1 MYKRISQTKSFQRIF
16 VLPTSTHEQWWF
28 VLHVLCL
35 IYHINIQ
42 WQVYRQ
48 ASQHDGQICQIHL
61 PLSCPIW
68 WFTISAPRGRYFF
81 RFLVGVLTPL
91 VDLSRSPGWGT
102 VLFTAQRALCAENRY
117 SMAGSAREQ
126 LAACS
131 LTLTHIHTNTNGHMT
146 ILAGIRCLPQYN
158 DYTLSVC
165 PCVSSLQ
172 TDTDCSLPQQQ

>member
-16 VLPTSTHEQWWF
+16 ALPTSTHEQWWF

-91 VDLSRSPGWGT
+91 VDLSRSPGCYLLPRELCVQRIGIAWLVQQGSNLLLARSLSHIFT
-102 VLFTAQRALCAENRY
+102 DSHKHKRSHDHPSGNKMFTA
-117 SMAGSAREQ
+117 
-126 LAACS
+126 
-131 LTLTHIHTNTNGHMT
+131 
-146 ILAGIRCLPQYN
+146 
-158 DYTLSVC
+158 V
-165 PCVSSLQ
+165 
-172 TDTDCSLPQQQ
+172 